1 MASAP
6 EPNCWSKPGLGA
18 LGSIKRVANL
28 LSDCV
33 ESGPRWLG
41 SPVGNHLESVS
52 LVTRENMEMGMEDLL
67 VSGFAI
73 GVEEVDAVAAET
85 TS

>member
-1 MASAP
+1 
-6 EPNCWSKPGLGA
+6 
-18 LGSIKRVANL
+18 
-28 LSDCV
+28 
-33 ESGPRWLG
+33 
-41 SPVGNHLESVS
+41 
-52 LVTRENMEMGMEDLL
+52 MEMGMEDLL